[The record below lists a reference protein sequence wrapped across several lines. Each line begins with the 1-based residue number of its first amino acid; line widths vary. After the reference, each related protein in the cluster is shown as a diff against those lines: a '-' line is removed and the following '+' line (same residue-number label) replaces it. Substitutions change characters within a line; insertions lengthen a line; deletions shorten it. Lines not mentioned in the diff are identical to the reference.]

1 MQLFYSSCA
10 ILPFIVSLSS
20 SLKCHCTEAF
30 LTITE
35 NRENPRVG
43 VNQGGC
49 SGLTVIYIF
58 VAIILKNLWAYLS
71 LPLLVSVDP
80 TLLFDPGVP
89 VRVDKTE
96 EDSCLLECPLKD
108 PRATDFLLR
117 MQNGSSTPPGMR
129 YTTDPRK
136 GITIQNLHP
145 SYNADYVCSAR
156 LHGVESISRMFSL
169 EIRAPPSVSLEK
181 DEYVRIVGESLQIM
195 CNTHNPDSLYLV
207 RWEHKSKTA
216 TERSYV
222 DWDDKGL
229 SVNRVLTIP
238 TVSMSDTGNFTCRAK
253 NKVGTN
259 RYTAF
264 LQVVEKPYVQ
274 LSSALRPELTVN
286 GTAVTVTEGEDVELR
301 VAVHA
306 YPPIEGCCW
315 TTPGPHNISCSGQ
328 RLHNLSTRYEE
339 ALVLRRMTAD
349 KQGQYSF
356 CATNLHLTQSLTF
369 TIKIHQKPV
378 TRVRRYNS
386 ALTCVSSGYPAP
398 KLVWYQCSGVRNSCE
413 SDREPLDC
421 PATQTTTAQRKDYGP
436 VEARSVLSLS
446 GLPQERTFE
455 CVASNVVGESSDMFT
470 LNDPPPTTHHAV
482 GLAVFFLLLLI
493 ILFYKYKQ
501 KPRYEI
507 RWKIVEAC
515 DSTSFIDPA
524 QLPYNDHLEF
534 PREKLEL
541 GKILGAGAFGK
552 VVEAT
557 AYGLEKED
565 DIVQVAVKMLKPSAR
580 SDEKEA
586 LMSELKIL
594 SHLGRHENIVNL
606 LGACTHGGPI
616 LVITEYCCH
625 GDLQNFLRN
634 KTDTFLNFVLSLQE
648 NVRDYK
654 NVHPKRMSSK
664 SDSGVCSSAQQDLPM
679 VLCPQ
684 SHAPAALPGS
694 SCDDDDMESWPL
706 DMDDLLRFSYHVAQG
721 LEFLAL
727 KNCIHRDV
735 AARNVLLTDSRVA
748 KICDFGLARDI
759 MNDSNYVIKGNARL
773 PVKWMAPESIFDCV
787 YTVQSDVWSYG
798 VLLWEIFSLG
808 MNPYPGIP
816 VDTKFYEK
824 IRNGYQMT
832 QPEFAPSE
840 IYTIIKMC
848 WNMDPGSR
856 PTFHDIIQLIEGL
869 LYDQTLQPMYQNDQ
883 HAVLGQQPLS
893 CDCPAGC
900 VDPSDQS
907 CHHLHEDQPLMTANN
922 YQFC

>member
-1 MQLFYSSCA
+1 M
-10 ILPFIVSLSS
+10 
-20 SLKCHCTEAF
+20 TE
-30 LTITE
+30 
-35 NRENPRVG
+35 G
-43 VNQGGC
+43 
-49 SGLTVIYIF
+49 
-58 VAIILKNLWAYLS
+58 
-71 LPLLVSVDP
+71 
-80 TLLFDPGVP
+80 
-89 VRVDKTE
+89 
-96 EDSCLLECPLKD
+96 DSCLLTCPLTD
-108 PRATDFLLR
+108 PRATSFSLR

-129 YTTDPRK
+129 YTTDSK
-136 GITIQNLHP
+136 EGITIHNLHL
-145 SYNADYVCSAR
+145 SYSADYVCSAWFR
-156 LHGVESISRMFSL
+156 GVESISRMFSL
-169 EIRAPPSVSLEK
+169 EVFPKIRNPPSISLEK
-181 DEYVRIVGESLQIM
+181 HEYIRIVGESLNIT
-195 CNTHNPDSLYLV
+195 CYTHNPDSLYLV
-207 RWEHKSKTA
+207 KWEHNSKT
-216 TERSYV
+216 TKEWKKV
-222 DWDDKGL
+222 DWDDKGTR
-229 SVNRVLTIP
+229 VDRVLTVP
-238 TVSMSDTGNFTCRAK
+238 RVSMSDTGNFTCRAT
-253 NKVGTN
+253 NKVGTS
-259 RYTAF
+259 RSTAF

-274 LSSALRPELTVN
+274 LSSALRPELTLN

-301 VAVHA
+301 VAIHA
-306 YPPIEGCCW
+306 YPPIEECCW
-315 TTPGPHNISCSGQ
+315 TTPGPHNISCKGPT
-328 RLHNLSTRYEE
+328 LHNISTRYEE
-339 ALVLRRMTAD
+339 SLVLGRMTAD
-349 KQGQYSF
+349 EQGQYSLY
-356 CATNLHLTQSLTF
+356 ATNLQVTRSLTF
-369 TIKIHQKPV
+369 TIKIYQKPV

-386 ALTCVSSGYPAP
+386 TLTCISSGYPAP
-398 KLVWYQCSGVRNSCE
+398 ELVWYQCSGIRNSSCGN
-413 SDREPLDC
+413 DRESLEP
-421 PATQTTTAQRKDYGP
+421 PPTQTMTAQRKDYGP
-436 VEARSVLSLS
+436 VEARSALSLS
-446 GLPQERTFE
+446 EPSLERTFE
-455 CVASNVVGESSDMFT
+455 CVASNVVGESSDMLT
-470 LNDPPPTTHHAV
+470 LHEPPPNTPHALSKMFIPILSGAV
-482 GLAVFFLLLLI
+482 GLAGLFLLLLI

-515 DSTSFIDPA
+515 DSTSFIDPT
-524 QLPYNDHLEF
+524 QLPYNEHLEF

-634 KTDTFLNFVLSLQE
+634 KADTFLNFLLSLQE
-648 NVRDYK
+648 NVWDYK
-654 NVHPKRMSSK
+654 NVHPKRMSTK
-664 SDSGVCSSAQQDLPM
+664 SDSGVCSLHSGCNQRPTLM
-679 VLCPQ
+679 
-684 SHAPAALPGS
+684 STGS
-694 SCDDDDMESWPL
+694 SQGSLCEDDDSDGWPL
-706 DMDDLLRFSYHVAQG
+706 DMDDLLRFSCHVAQG
-721 LEFLAL
+721 LEFLAS

-816 VDTKFYEK
+816 VDIKFYEK

-832 QPEFAPSE
+832 QPEFAPQE
-840 IYTIIKMC
+840 IYAIIKMC
-848 WNMDPGSR
+848 WHMDPGRR
-856 PTFHDIIQLIEGL
+856 PTFHDIIQLIERL
-869 LYDQTLQPMYQNDQ
+869 LCDQALQPIYQNDQ
-883 HAVLGQQPLS
+883 QTALGQQALS
-893 CDCPAGC
+893 YDCPVACGHPG
-900 VDPSDQS
+900 DPS

>member
-1 MQLFYSSCA
+1 MCPQCPKDNTGSFQC
-10 ILPFIVSLSS
+10 LP
-20 SLKCHCTEAF
+20 
-30 LTITE
+30 
-35 NRENPRVG
+35 
-43 VNQGGC
+43 
-49 SGLTVIYIF
+49 
-58 VAIILKNLWAYLS
+58 
-71 LPLLVSVDP
+71 PLLVSVDP

-207 RWEHKSKTA
+207 RWEHKSKTV
-216 TERSYV
+216 S
-222 DWDDKGL
+222 GL

-315 TTPGPHNISCSGQ
+315 TTPGPHNISYSCY
-328 RLHNLSTRYEE
+328 HCRYEE

-398 KLVWYQCSGVRNSCE
+398 KLVWYQCSGVRNSY
-413 SDREPLDC
+413 
-421 PATQTTTAQRKDYGP
+421 DYGP

-470 LNDPPPTTHHAV
+470 LNDPPPTTHHAWFKMFIPIMSGAV

-654 NVHPKRMSSK
+654 NVHPKRMSNTFSLSYLI

-869 LYDQTLQPMYQNDQ
+869 LYDQTLQNDQ